1 VAAPSAIP
9 PGENSVVCL
18 FRTAF
23 PRGGGR
29 SCESSE
35 FPPREGVRSGKLH
48 RLQDETSGRA
58 RYNDT
63 CSTNFCDT
71 SVQVKALRCCLQGS
85 TVFPSS

>member
-58 RYNDT
+58 R
-63 CSTNFCDT
+63 
-71 SVQVKALRCCLQGS
+71 
-85 TVFPSS
+85 